1 VRRGLPALA
10 ALAFG
15 AALEPGLLHAA
26 AVRIWVTDSAAEFSL
41 GEARGIAVGSNGSL
55 SLGRNLV
62 KVEGV
67 SEPVLFGAA
76 PAKGGDVLVATGD
89 SGVVLR
95 VSEAGKSATEVKLE
109 EQEVTAV
116 AEGPD
121 GALYAGGSPGGKV
134 YRIQKGK
141 ATVYY
146 DTKAQYVWALAF
158 DGPVLY
164 VGTGLPGE
172 IHRVAPGGKGEAG
185 KGERLHST
193 TDAHVRSLYVDP
205 QGRIW
210 AGTSGSGLLLRI
222 DKTGRVATVYDSAK
236 TETTS
241 ITGDRSGRVWAA
253 FASSESPSSSSSSE
267 PISLPAPLAASKA
280 PRSGGPGEDD
290 DHTKAEV
297 SVSVSAPRLAT
308 GRGNSRGG
316 FSSEVVVF
324 DGSDLPRT
332 VWTSSDEIVFDLA
345 RDIGGDG
352 VLAGTGPRGKLYA
365 IAPETW
371 ALARTFDEKQVT
383 LLAGG
388 DVGTN
393 GPTAL
398 YRPSPGPA
406 TGEYV
411 SAVKD
416 TGRTSRFGAFRY
428 EGEVPNGARLEFAF
442 RSGESST
449 PDATWSPWSAWENAA
464 PEIEIPA
471 PEGRFL
477 QWKARMSG
485 REGVSPAV
493 RRVEAS
499 YRNRNATPTVDAL
512 SALEPAEVLARS
524 GSGGANVFESSTPD
538 ERGIFT
544 GLEEPR
550 SEGSPRKL
558 FRKGF
563 RTLQW
568 KASDPD
574 GDTLVYEIEFRPAS
588 GGKWVSLRKELRET
602 FYSFDSTSLPDGEY
616 IFRVT
621 ASDAESNPGEA
632 RSSSRDTSPVRI
644 DNTPPVI
651 RELSR
656 SSGVLEF
663 EAVDS
668 ASPILEAEY
677 SIDAKKWVKIEPK
690 DGLSDSPREAYAIR
704 LPADARGAY
713 LLVRVTDSARNVG
726 SASFVAP

>member
-1 VRRGLPALA
+1 VRRRAPALA
-10 ALAFG
+10 ALALG
-15 AALEPGLLHAA
+15 AALVPGVLGAA
-26 AVRIWVTDSAAEFSL
+26 AVRIWVTDTAADFSL
-41 GEARGIAVGSNGSL
+41 GEARGIAVASNGSL
-55 SLGRNLV
+55 TLGRNLV

-67 SEPVLFGAA
+67 TEPVLFGAA
-76 PAKGGDVLVATGD
+76 PARGGDVIVATGD

-95 VSEAGKSATEVKLE
+95 VGEGGKTATEVKLE

-141 ATVYY
+141 AALYY

-158 DGPVLY
+158 DGPTLY

-172 IHRVAPGGKGEAG
+172 IHRVTPGVKGEAA

-193 TDAHVRSLYVDP
+193 SDAHVRSLYVDT

-222 DKTGRVATVYDSAK
+222 DKAGHVATVYDSSK
-236 TETTS
+236 SETTS

-253 FASSESPSSSSSSE
+253 FASADSSSSSSGSE
-267 PISLPAPLAASKA
+267 PISLPAPLAAAKA
-280 PRSGGPGEDD
+280 SRSGATGEDD
-290 DHTKAEV
+290 DHPKAEV
-297 SVSVSAPRLAT
+297 SVSVSAPRLAS
-308 GRGNSRGG
+308 RGSSRGG
-316 FSSEVVVF
+316 YSSEVVVF
-324 DGSDLPRT
+324 DGGDLPRS

-345 RDIGGDG
+345 RDPGGDG
-352 VLAGTGPRGKLYA
+352 VMAGTGPRGKLYA

-398 YRPSPGPA
+398 YRAATGPV

-428 EGEVPNGARLEFAF
+428 EGDVPGGARLEFAF
-442 RSGESST
+442 RTGESSV
-449 PDATWSPWSAWENAA
+449 PDATWSPWSAWQNAT
-464 PEIEIPA
+464 PEMEIPA

-493 RRVEAS
+493 RRVEAA
-499 YRNRNATPTVDAL
+499 YRNRNATPTIDSL
-512 SALEPAEVLARS
+512 LALEPAEVLARS
-524 GSGGANVFESSTPD
+524 GSSGANVFETSAPD

-544 GLEEPR
+544 GLEESR

-558 FRKGF
+558 FRKGY

-588 GGKWVSLRKELRET
+588 GGKWVSLRKDLRET

-616 IFRVT
+616 LFRLT

-632 RSSSRDTSPVRI
+632 RSSSRETSPVRI
-644 DNTPPVI
+644 DNTPPAI

-656 SSGVLEF
+656 SAGALEV
-663 EAVDS
+663 EAVDA

-677 SIDAKKWVKIEPK
+677 SLDAKKWIRVEPK
-690 DGLSDSPREAYAIR
+690 DGLSDSPRESYVIR
-704 LPADARGAY
+704 LPAEARGAY
-713 LLVRVTDSARNVG
+713 LLVRVTDSARNIG